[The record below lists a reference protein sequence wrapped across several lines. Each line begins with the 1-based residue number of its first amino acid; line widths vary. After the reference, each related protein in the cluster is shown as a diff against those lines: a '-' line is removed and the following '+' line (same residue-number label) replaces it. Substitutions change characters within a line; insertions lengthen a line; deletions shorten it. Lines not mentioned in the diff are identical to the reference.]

1 MNKMRRRGPVVRC
14 EVEFGSAPP
23 AGRRGAGF
31 VPDRRSTVPNFDIT
45 VVIPV
50 YNAEEY
56 LGDTLASVEAQTLGM
71 DRIQVVLVDD
81 GSTDGSADICCAF
94 ADKHPGHVV
103 FVQQENAGVSR
114 ARNVGLDHALGR
126 IVTCLDSDDAWT
138 ADSFAHAVAF
148 FDEGGHGVDVL
159 CGKLELFEG
168 QSSDHPLDYRFTRS
182 DDKDALVYL
191 GMQPADIQS
200 TIGNCFFLRKAI
212 GNTRFDEDLA
222 TSEDT
227 LFVAKVLLGKCCY
240 GVTPLCR
247 YRYRKRSDGSS
258 LSQVITFKKHRQNLE
273 VCRRLFAASREAYG
287 EILPFIQATA
297 LYIVNWQIFG
307 ATAEPLTE
315 EERALWRAEVEELLV
330 DISLDVLAKP
340 SWLAREKKLVLY
352 RMKYGEDVFS
362 RMAWVEKDR
371 GLLEGV
377 RATSLNAKAPCYIY
391 DLEQRGDV
399 LHLEGTTDLTV
410 FREPFQLFVL
420 DEKSGRRFD
429 AQLFD
434 YPTATHET
442 IAGEVVF
449 EGLRFTVDVPLKPG
463 CAFSF
468 CTQIGE
474 GGRTLALTPHYGH
487 FALFSQSMKHD
498 YHRFGDVMVKHIGK
512 QLRTYRATVRMAV
525 VSELRRLKE
534 VATYDKVDA
543 RTRRA
548 YVGLRL
554 RYHLHRLFFKKPI
567 WIFGDKE
574 WKAGDNAENVYRYA
588 VRESGFHGAKMY
600 FALEKSSV
608 DYPAVAAYGNVVDPS
623 TARYRLLFLLASVV
637 VSSRSEESMVNPFG
651 TNLPLVKDL
660 LNYDF
665 VYLTHGTLFGDL
677 AFMLAKP
684 AKDIRRF
691 CVSTQMERQA
701 LLTSAYAYGEDEVVL
716 TGMARYDA
724 YGDAKPRK
732 VVAFLPTWRAHL
744 AGKII
749 PGTSTREYVP
759 HFKDTD
765 FWAFYNGLINDERLL
780 EVMRRT
786 GYTGEFYVHPA
797 FEKQAGDFFGNELI
811 SVGAG
816 SADYER
822 VLSESALLVTDYSG
836 VGFDFGYQ
844 RKPVVYSQYDSV
856 FSGGHTYGED
866 SYFDYDADGFGP
878 VARSLEET
886 VDAIIA
892 YLEADCA
899 AEPLYRERADA
910 MFGFSDYQS
919 CKRIFDAV
927 VAMRSSSRGSGEGA

>member
-1 MNKMRRRGPVVRC
+1 M
-14 EVEFGSAPP
+14 
-23 AGRRGAGF
+23 
-31 VPDRRSTVPNFDIT
+31 PNFDIS

-56 LGDTLASVEAQTLGM
+56 LGDTLASVESQSLGM
-71 DRIQVVLVDD
+71 SRIQVVLVDD
-81 GSTDGSADICCAF
+81 GSSDGSAAICRAF
-94 ADKHPGHVV
+94 QEKHPDNVV

-114 ARNVGLDHALGR
+114 ARNVGLDHAGGR

-138 ADSFAHAVAF
+138 PDSFAHAVAF

-168 QSSDHPLDYRFTRS
+168 QSSAHPLDYRFTRS
-182 DDKDALVYL
+182 DEKDALIYL

-200 TIGNCFFLRKAI
+200 TIGNCFFLREAI
-212 GNTRFDEDLA
+212 GDTRFDEDLA

-227 LFVAKVLLGKCCY
+227 LFVAKVLLRKGCY
-240 GVTPLCR
+240 GVAPACR

-258 LSQVITFKKHRQNLE
+258 LSQVITFEKHRQNLE
-273 VCRRLFAASREAYG
+273 VCRRLFAASREACG

-307 ATAEPLTE
+307 ATAEPLTD
-315 EERALWRAEVEELLV
+315 EERALWKAEVQGLLAE
-330 DISLDVLAKP
+330 ISLDVLARP
-340 SWLAREKKLVLY
+340 GWLAREKKLMLY
-352 RMKYGEDVFS
+352 RMKYGDNVFDD
-362 RMAWVEKDR
+362 MVWVEKDR
-371 GLLEGV
+371 GLLDGV
-377 RATSLNAKAPCYIY
+377 RATSLNAKAPCYVY
-391 DLEQRGDV
+391 EVSQQGDN
-399 LHLEGTTDLTV
+399 LHLEGTTDLAI
-410 FREPFQLFVL
+410 FQEPFQLFAV
-420 DEKSGRRFD
+420 DKKSGRRFD

-434 YPTATHET
+434 YPTNTHET
-442 IAGEVVF
+442 IAGDVVF
-449 EGLRFTVDVPLKPG
+449 TGKRFVLDVPLKPG
-463 CAFSF
+463 CAYSF

-474 GGRTLALTPHYGH
+474 GGRTLVLTPHYGH

-512 QLRTYRATVRMAV
+512 QLRTYRATARMAL

-534 VATYDKVDA
+534 IASYDKID
-543 RTRRA
+543 RKSRRA
-548 YVGLRL
+548 YIALRL
-554 RYHLHRLFFKKPI
+554 RYHLHRLFSKKPV

-588 VRESGFHGAKMY
+588 VKESGYQGADMY
-600 FALEKSSV
+600 FALEKTSV
-608 DYPAVAAYGNVVDPS
+608 DYPAVAAYGRVVDPT
-623 TARYRLLFLLASVV
+623 TARYRLLFLLASVI

-651 TNLPLVKDL
+651 SNLPLVKDL
-660 LNYDF
+660 MNYDF

-691 CVSTQMERQA
+691 CVSTQMERRA
-701 LLTSAYAYGEDEVVL
+701 LLTEAYAYGEDEVVL

-724 YGDAKPRK
+724 YGNAQRRK

-780 EVMRRT
+780 AAMRHT

-797 FEKQAGDFFGNELI
+797 FEKQADDFSGNELI
-811 SVGAG
+811 SVGEG

-878 VARSLEET
+878 VARSLDET

-892 YLEADCA
+892 YLETDCA
-899 AEPLYRERADA
+899 SEPRYEARADA

-919 CKRIFDAV
+919 CKRIFDAT
-927 VAMRSSSRGSGEGA
+927 VAMSEKRRRLSKG